1 MKRPMDDI
9 FYGDR
14 ERYACL
20 NWGYHLEAGVRL
32 GGENLTVCLERV
44 PLIDILARFMSMSM
58 DVWLNT
64 SLLEGYPQLR
74 VLRSAILTLKVGHI
88 VILSR
93 GRNLTKSFVKG
104 LGVLSRFWANIGTFR
119 D

>member
-1 MKRPMDDI
+1 MKRPTDDI

-20 NWGYHLEAGVRL
+20 NWGHHLETGVRL

-44 PLIDILARFMSMSM
+44 PLIDILAGFISTSM

-64 SLLEGYPQLR
+64 SLLEGVPQLG

-88 VILSR
+88 VILSG
-93 GRNLTKSFVKG
+93 GRKFDKK
-104 LGVLSRFWANIGTFR
+104 FR
-119 D
+119 